1 MDLLPSALTDAWTK
15 ESEPKTTVSS
25 LYTDLKVKRGRPWPL
40 KLFLD
45 SLNAA
50 LGQGFIHRASGTGAV
65 SSLQHD
71 GGIGLIIRNET
82 PKPPDPTQT
91 VAGRRGSSLAV
102 LTIAEIQ
109 DLADQVHALTKPL
122 AGLEPQ
128 IEVRITVKSK
138 VDGDLSAA
146 NTILNKIKP
155 GWKL

>member
-1 MDLLPSALTDAWTK
+1 M
-15 ESEPKTTVSS
+15 
-25 LYTDLKVKRGRPWPL
+25 
-40 KLFLD
+40 
-45 SLNAA
+45 
-50 LGQGFIHRASGTGAV
+50 HRDSGTGPV

-71 GGIGLIIRNET
+71 GSVGLIIRSET
-82 PKPPDPTQT
+82 PKPPEPTQT
-91 VAGRRGSSLAV
+91 VAGRRASSLAV
-102 LTIAEIQ
+102 LGIAEIQ

-146 NTILNKIKP
+146 NAILNKIKS

>member
-1 MDLLPSALTDAWTK
+1 M
-15 ESEPKTTVSS
+15 SS
-25 LYTDLKVKRGRPWPL
+25 LYTDLKVKRGRPWPP

-71 GGIGLIIRNET
+71 GGVGLIIRNET

-91 VAGRRGSSLAV
+91 VAGRRGSRLAV

-146 NTILNKIKP
+146 NMILNKIKA